1 MRSSLLVSS
10 FAAGLLLVG
19 AGCSTTP
26 RVVPNV
32 PDQINTVPSSTAG
45 TVKPTTGGTATK
57 PATTATTKPAP
68 KALTYAQALDLYRGK
83 GLIQFNDCRATPGVI
98 GVKKGAAFMLDN
110 RDAKTHTIV
119 ADKKTYRLAPYSF
132 VIVTAS
138 TVGSSYITC
147 DGGGSGELKVQL

>member
-1 MRSSLLVSS
+1 
-10 FAAGLLLVG
+10 
-19 AGCSTTP
+19 
-26 RVVPNV
+26 VPNV
-32 PDQINTVPSSTAG
+32 PDQINTAPSSTTGA
-45 TVKPTTGGTATK
+45 TAPTTGGGSATK
-57 PATTATTKPAP
+57 PATTAPAKPAP

-110 RDAKTHTIV
+110 RDAKAHTIV
-119 ADKKTYRLAPYSF
+119 ADKKTFRLAPYSF

-138 TVGSSYITC
+138 TAGSSYITC